1 MKEKKYYVKCTH
13 IHSNRIAMRLTTVQT
28 KQCFRKKKTTK
39 NSTSKDETFLYCVPH
54 IN

>member
-28 KQCFRKKKTTK
+28 KQCFRKKKTEKKILLRKMKHFYTV
-39 NSTSKDETFLYCVPH
+39 SHT
-54 IN
+54 

>member
-28 KQCFRKKKTTK
+28 KQYVSEKK
-39 NSTSKDETFLYCVPH
+39 N
-54 IN
+54 

>member
-28 KQCFRKKKTTK
+28 KQCFKKKTEQKILLRKMKHFYTV
-39 NSTSKDETFLYCVPH
+39 SHT
-54 IN
+54 

>member
-28 KQCFRKKKTTK
+28 KQCFRKKKLK
-39 NSTSKDETFLYCVPH
+39 KKFYFER
-54 IN
+54 